1 MTSERSNFGEKTN
14 NSSQEFN
21 TLLDKPKQKAKKI
34 TIKGEMNFGND
45 ALSTK
50 SNVIDTDSQI
60 IKDKKSFDNKVII
73 EEVTKTSRR
82 GRPVKIKDSRYKVNK
97 PKMISAALESKL
109 AVLQDYVEEFQDVS
123 GRITFEK
130 YIDTLAESYITRKL
144 GIAREE
150 RLREELQEHL
160 DKLKK

>member
-1 MTSERSNFGEKTN
+1 
-14 NSSQEFN
+14 
-21 TLLDKPKQKAKKI
+21 
-34 TIKGEMNFGND
+34 
-45 ALSTK
+45 
-50 SNVIDTDSQI
+50 
-60 IKDKKSFDNKVII
+60 
-73 EEVTKTSRR
+73 
-82 GRPVKIKDSRYKVNK
+82 
-97 PKMISAALESKL
+97 MISAALESKL